1 LDGRAGLH
9 VYFLLTALQM
19 LEPGGR
25 LAFIMPADVCE
36 GVFAKRLWRWIAA
49 TYCLD
54 GVVTFAPAASPF
66 PRVDT
71 NPLILLIRH
80 APPRDEF
87 HWARCEQAET
97 PALLEWTCSAGE
109 ATSNGE
115 MMTCVRSVE
124 EALLT
129 GLSRPPREDGGT
141 GPILA
146 DFARVVRGIAT
157 GANDFF
163 HVFPSWAR
171 DFGIPEEF
179 LVPAVGRTRDVEGEE
194 ITAADL
200 LRLDA
205 AGRPTTLLCLD
216 GRPQHQFPEPVQQYL
231 AFGEHRGLD
240 QRPLIRTRRPWY
252 KMEQR
257 KPPPFLFAYLGRR
270 SARFVRN
277 LAGVVPLSGFLCVFP
292 HLSDPDY
299 VARLWQVLRDPRTV
313 ANLALV
319 GKSYGGGAIK
329 VEPRALESLPI
340 PTEVLAEA
348 HLDPPGR
355 AGQRSL
361 FGGA

>member
-1 LDGRAGLH
+1 
-9 VYFLLTALQM
+9 M

-36 GVFAKRLWRWIAA
+36 GVFAKRLWRWIASN
-49 TYCLD
+49 YRLD

-71 NPLILLIRH
+71 NPLILMIRH

-97 PALLEWTCSAGE
+97 PALLEWARSVGE
-109 ATSNGE
+109 ATTNGD
-115 MMTCVRSVE
+115 MTTCLRSVE

-129 GLSRPPREDGGT
+129 GLSRPPREGGDT
-141 GPILA
+141 GPVLA

-171 DFGIPEEF
+171 DAGISEEF
-179 LVPAVGRTRDVEGEE
+179 LVRAVGRTRDLEGDE

-205 AGRPTTLLCLD
+205 AGRPTALLCLD
-216 GRPQHQFPEPVQQYL
+216 GRPQDQFPEAVREYL
-231 AFGEHRGLD
+231 AVGEGRGLD
-240 QRPLIRTRRPWY
+240 LRPLIHTRRPWY
-252 KMEQR
+252 KMEHR
-257 KPPPFLFAYLGRR
+257 DPPPFLFAYLGRR

-277 LAGVVPLSGFLCVFP
+277 RAGVVPLSGFLCVFP

-299 VARLWQVLRDPRTV
+299 VERLWQVLRDPRTV

-329 VEPRALESLPI
+329 VEPRALETLPI
-340 PTEVLAEA
+340 PTDVLAEA
-348 HLDPPGR
+348 HLKPPGR
-355 AGQRSL
+355 AGQTSL
-361 FGGA
+361 FESA